1 MLFVAL
7 LLAGLIGLEGLLVA
21 LFPKGIK
28 SLIEGVDAGLLR
40 AAGLAELALAAA
52 AVIAALTL
60 GGVV

>member
-7 LLAGLIGLEGLLVA
+7 LLASLISLEGLVVA
-21 LFPKGIK
+21 LFPEGVR
-28 SLIEGVDAGLLR
+28 SLIQGVDAGLLR
-40 AAGLAELALAAA
+40 AIGVAELLLGAA